1 MSDASFKTDDLLDL
15 PSLASR
21 GGRRLAST
29 TESRPFHDY
38 TWGHSPL
45 PKRRPLRTRN
55 NGF

>member
-15 PSLASR
+15 PSLAAR

-29 TESRPFHDY
+29 TESHPFHDY
-38 TWGHSPL
+38 TWGHSHL